1 MKMLDHMVRVYHFV
15 TKPPGC
21 LLKWLHRFVFPP
33 AMKENSCCS
42 TTSPTFGVVTVL
54 DFGHSNKYVVV
65 SHCFNLHFPD
75 DVCYG
80 LSFHM
85 LFAIHVSS
93 LESCEDFGP
102 ILKTRLFVS
111 LWVSFK
117 SSLYTLNNSSLSDT
131 SFGNI
136 SSHVRLVF

>member
-1 MKMLDHMVRVYHFV
+1 MKRLDHMVRVYNFV

-21 LLKWLHRFVFPP
+21 LLKWLHHFVFLPV
-33 AMKENSCCS
+33 MKENSCCS
-42 TTSPTFGVVTVL
+42 TTSPTFDIVSVL

-65 SHCFNLHFPD
+65 SDCFNLHFPD
-75 DVCYG
+75 DICSG
-80 LSFHM
+80 LSFRM
-85 LFAIHVSS
+85 LFAAYISS
-93 LESCEDFGP
+93 LVRCEEFGP

-117 SSLYTLNNSSLSDT
+117 SSLYTLNNSSLSDM

-136 SSHVRLVF
+136 SSHVRLVS